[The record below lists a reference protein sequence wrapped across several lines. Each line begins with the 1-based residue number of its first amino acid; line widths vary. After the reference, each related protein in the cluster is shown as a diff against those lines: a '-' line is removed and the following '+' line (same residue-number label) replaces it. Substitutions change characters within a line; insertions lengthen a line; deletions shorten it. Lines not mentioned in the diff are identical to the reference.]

1 MSHLIL
7 GVIGIMLAAAA
18 ALIVVNYGGDYYL
31 DAYSDGDAMNVENA
45 FSNVLTAHRAYEMRT
60 GSEPVDMAALL
71 PGSGTGVLESLP
83 AIRGGGVWPN
93 EWRSLIVDGRT
104 VDAVTVTG
112 LDEDVCLAI
121 NRRALRDA
129 VPSAPVGP
137 LGCFRDGSI
146 TVAYRT
152 L

>member
-18 ALIVVNYGGDYYL
+18 ALIVVNYGGDYFL

-45 FSNVLTAHRAYEMRT
+45 FSNVLTAHRTYEMRT
-60 GSEPVDMAALL
+60 GSGPEDMAALL

-83 AIRGGGVWPN
+83 ALRGGGEWPN
-93 EWRSLIVDGRT
+93 EWRSLVVDGRT
-104 VDAVTVTG
+104 VDAVTAVG
-112 LDEDVCLAI
+112 IDEDVCLAI
-121 NRRALRDA
+121 NRRALRES
-129 VPSAPVGP
+129 VPSSPVGP
-137 LGCFRDGSI
+137 LGCFHDGTV